1 MIPPKQD
8 SSSQYCPSLIMGKLH
23 FDTFHSAAY
32 LFISQQDDQVG
43 SDLDCTSS
51 NPYKMSL
58 EEYFNPNP
66 ESNTRGKT
74 LNNFK
79 TCVLISVCEQI
90 NHHDPRSEYDDIALV
105 QADFL
110 RTSKEL
116 FFLPH

>member
-1 MIPPKQD
+1 MIPPKLD

-23 FDTFHSAAY
+23 FDIFHSAAY

-43 SDLDCTSS
+43 SDLDRTSS
-51 NPYKMSL
+51 NPYKMRL

-90 NHHDPRSEYDDIALV
+90 NHHDPSAGRLSQDLLGVIFSATLI
-105 QADFL
+105 
-110 RTSKEL
+110 
-116 FFLPH
+116 

>member
-1 MIPPKQD
+1 MIPPKLD

-23 FDTFHSAAY
+23 FDIFHSAAY
-32 LFISQQDDQVG
+32 LFISQQDDQVA
-43 SDLDCTSS
+43 SDLDRTSS
-51 NPYKMSL
+51 NPYKMRL

-110 RTSKEL
+110 RTS
-116 FFLPH
+116 